1 MQIISVRAV
10 SDRGSR
16 RRLTATLLTGTALVG
31 VATAL
36 LAGTPALASGQGGQG
51 GAGDQSVV
59 AAGSGGSGG
68 TNGNGQDGAPGSGVS
83 TGGAGGTSPGADGLG
98 GTPDAGGG
106 GGGGGG
112 ASGADLSFGILNNTG
127 TLTAGTGGAGG
138 SGASLGAGGGGG
150 GGGGDIVVT
159 GTGAMSNSGSLTGGQ
174 GGDGGSSDTS
184 GGTAGQKG
192 YGGNGGAGL
201 LFTMGGVTFT
211 NTAAGTIAGGVQGD
225 GNFGAG
231 NHGGAGVVSNATMTI
246 VNAGAINGGA
256 GPASNGYGIDSVSGT
271 LTLTNSGTITGLAGV
286 RGAGDALTLTNSGAI
301 TGIGNGSNGVFS
313 TGVVDI
319 TNAGL
324 ISSDMST
331 GNAGIQAAGGKVTNL
346 ASSSPTTGTIQGFQ
360 FGIYSNGPITVSN
373 AGTITGVG
381 VGALTTGDSTIVNAA
396 TGLIRGNGFA
406 AISNASGLQTI
417 VNSGALLSSSG
428 VAVAGGFVSSLVLT
442 NNAGDGVNTGIIQ
455 GTSGV
460 NYDGAVTI
468 TNSGAI
474 VGTSDS
480 GIAAGGGSITN
491 AATGLIEGSVSAIAN
506 LSGLLTITNSGA
518 IKSGDTAIDGRFG
531 SGSLLVTNNAGD
543 GVTSGLIS
551 GGQYGI
557 KTLVPTTVI
566 NSGAIIGSGPSGI
579 GILAD
584 TTLSVVNYA
593 GNGSTTGLISGATG
607 ISITSNGV
615 ATITNA
621 GTIQGSHQYG
631 IFSNGLTSVFND
643 GTITGNV
650 AAIRFGAAG
659 STLTLGANSVISGAV
674 VGTGGDTFQLG
685 GTGSATFDAGSI
697 GSTAQYQGFSTFNK
711 VGDSIWTLTG
721 TPGQATSW
729 NINSGTLSVS
739 SDGNLG
745 SANEALSINGG
756 ILQVT
761 GTAFTATT
769 RNINLGVNGG
779 GFDIADAGNTFD
791 VSSALS
797 GPGGLT
803 KLGAGTLRL
812 SGITDYSGATNV
824 MAGTLQASSASGML
838 SQNSDFTIAA
848 GATLDL
854 NNSFQFIGSLSGAG
868 TVTNSAA
875 GAATLS
881 VGGNSVSTT
890 FSGTIADGPGGPV
903 ALWVGGF
910 GSSGT
915 FTLTGNNAYSGG
927 TLICSCWALQ
937 LGNGG
942 TTGSITGDVTNG
954 GTLIFN
960 RSNAYTFGGV
970 ISDDNSDPGK
980 VVQAGSGITTLTGLN
995 TYSGGT
1001 FVNAGTLRIGGA
1013 GTLGDSGAATTV
1025 AGGTLDLGSTTQT
1038 QNGGVTLTSG
1048 AIINGTLVSSALFE
1062 LRDGTIGATLAGTGG
1077 VTKVGTGRANI
1088 TGTEAY
1094 TGATTVNGGT
1104 LSVNGDITSSSSVT
1118 VNAGGTLGGNG
1129 FVGNTTINGG
1139 TLAPGNSIGL
1149 LTVAG
1154 NLVLTSAASYVVEV
1168 SPTSADRVN
1177 VTGTATL
1184 GGATV
1189 NTSFTGSYL
1198 PKQYAILNATGG
1210 ISGTFSSLVNSN
1222 LPSTVSSSLSY
1233 DANNVYLDL
1242 KLNFGIPSGLNI
1254 NQQNVGSALT
1264 GYFNR
1269 NGGIP
1274 LAFAA
1279 LSPAGLTQV
1288 SGELA
1293 TGTQQA
1299 TFDAMNLFLGLLT
1312 DPTVAGRGFG
1322 AATPGVA
1329 SFADQALAY
1338 AGQKRAVA
1346 ERDAFAMITK
1356 AVPRAPTFE
1365 ARWNVWAAGFGGSRN
1380 TGGNA
1385 ALGSNDAT
1393 ASVGGVAVGAD
1404 YLLSPNTVAGFA
1416 LSGGA
1421 TNFSVANAGSGR
1433 SDLFQAG
1440 AYVRHTAASA
1450 YITAALAYG
1459 WQDVTTDRSVT
1470 VAGIDRLH
1478 ANFKANSYSARI
1490 EGGNR
1495 YVLPWMNGGIG
1506 ITPYAVA
1513 QITALDLPAYA
1524 ETINGGANTFALNY
1538 SSKTVTSPRT
1548 ELGLR
1553 SDKSFAVADAVL
1565 TLRGRAAWAHD
1576 FHTDRSV
1583 AAVFQTLPGAAFVVN
1598 GAAASPDS
1606 ALTTA
1611 AAEMRFACGISL
1623 AATFEGEF
1631 SGGSRSYAGK
1641 SVARYGW

>member
-1 MQIISVRAV
+1 VQIVSVRAV

-16 RRLTATLLTGTALVG
+16 RRLTATLLTGTALVS

-51 GAGDQSVV
+51 GAGDPSVV

-68 TNGNGQDGAPGSGVS
+68 TNGNGQDGAPGSGGS
-83 TGGAGGTSPGADGLG
+83 TGGAGGTSPGAGG
-98 GTPDAGGG
+98 AAGTPDAGGG

-138 SGASLGAGGGGG
+138 SGASVGAGGGGG

-159 GTGAMSNSGSLTGGQ
+159 GTGVMNNSGSLTGGQ
-174 GGDGGSSDTS
+174 GGDGGSGDTS
-184 GGTAGQKG
+184 GGTAGQNG

-201 LFTMGGVTFT
+201 VFTMGGVAFT
-211 NTAAGTIAGGVQGD
+211 NTAAGTITGGVQGD

-231 NHGGAGVVSNATMTI
+231 NHGGAGVVSTATMTI

-301 TGIGNGSNGVFS
+301 TGIGYGSNGISS

-331 GNAGIQAAGGKVTNL
+331 NTAGNAGILAAGGNVTNL
-346 ASSSPTTGTIQGFQ
+346 ASSSPTTGTIEGAQV
-360 FGIYSNGPITVSN
+360 GIRSNGPITISN
-373 AGTITGVG
+373 AGTITGAAN
-381 VGALTTGDSTIVNAA
+381 GAFTTGDSTIVNAV
-396 TGLIRGNGFA
+396 TGLIRGDGFG
-406 AISNASGLQTI
+406 AIYNASGLQSI
-417 VNSGALLSSSG
+417 ANSGAILSSNS
-428 VAVAGGFVSSLVLT
+428 VAVGGGFVSSLVLT
-442 NNAGDGVNTGIIQ
+442 NNAGDGVNTGIIR

-460 NYDGAVTI
+460 SYDGAVTI
-468 TNSGAI
+468 SNSGAI

-491 AATGLIEGSVSAIAN
+491 AATGSIEGSVSAIAN
-506 LSGLLTITNSGA
+506 LNGLLTVTNSGA
-518 IKSGDTAIDGRFG
+518 IRSGNTAIYGSIG

-543 GVTSGLIS
+543 GLTSGLIS

-557 KTLVPTTVI
+557 LALVPTTVI
-566 NSGAIIGSGPSGI
+566 NSGAIIGSGPFGI

-584 TTLSVVNYA
+584 TTLSVVNNA

-621 GTIQGSHQYG
+621 GTIQGSQYG
-631 IFSNGLTSVFND
+631 IFSNGLTTVSND
-643 GTITGNV
+643 GTITGND

-659 STLTLGANSVISGAV
+659 NTLTLGTHSVISGDV
-674 VGTGGDTFQLG
+674 IGPSGNTLQLG
-685 GTGSATFDAGSI
+685 GTGSATFDAGRI
-697 GSTAQYQGFSTFNK
+697 GGVAQYGAFSTFNK
-711 VGDSIWTLTG
+711 IDSSTWTLTG
-721 TPGQATSW
+721 TPSQATSW
-729 NINSGTLSVS
+729 NINGGTLSVS
-739 SDGNLG
+739 SDSNLG
-745 SANEALSINGG
+745 SANEDLSFNGG

-779 GFDIADAGNTFD
+779 GFDIADAGNTFTL
-791 VSSALS
+791 SQALTGS
-797 GPGGLT
+797 GGLT
-803 KLGAGTLRL
+803 KAGAGTLVL
-812 SGITDYSGATNV
+812 TGANSYTGATTISGGTLRQGVSGAFAT
-824 MAGTLQASSASGML
+824 AGAYMV
-838 SQNSDFTIAA
+838 AA
-848 GATLDL
+848 GATLDFG
-854 NNSFQFIGSLSGAG
+854 SFATSIGSLAGAG
-868 TVTNSAA
+868 N
-875 GAATLS
+875 L
-881 VGGNSVSTT
+881 
-890 FSGTIADGPGGPV
+890 
-903 ALWVGGF
+903 AL
-910 GSSGT
+910 
-915 FTLTGNNAYSGG
+915 GG
-927 TLICSCWALQ
+927 TLTA
-937 LGNGG
+937 GG
-942 TTGSITGDVTNG
+942 DNTSTLFSGSISGTGGLTKT
-954 GTLIFN
+954 GTGRLN
-960 RSNAYTFGGV
+960 
-970 ISDDNSDPGK
+970 
-980 VVQAGSGITTLTGLN
+980 LTGTN
-995 TYSGGT
+995 TYSGPT
-1001 FVNAGTLRIGGA
+1001 TL
-1013 GTLGDSGAATTV
+1013 S
-1025 AGGTLDLGSTTQT
+1025 
-1038 QNGGVTLTSG
+1038 
-1048 AIINGTLVSSALFE
+1048 
-1062 LRDGTIGATLAGTGG
+1062 
-1077 VTKVGTGRANI
+1077 
-1088 TGTEAY
+1088 
-1094 TGATTVNGGT
+1094 GGT
-1104 LSVNGDITSSSSVT
+1104 LSVNGSIANSAVT

-1129 FVGNTTINGG
+1129 TVGSVTLNGG
-1139 TLAPGNSIGL
+1139 TLSPGNSVGQL
-1149 LTVAG
+1149 NVAG
-1154 NLVLTSAASYVVEV
+1154 NLVFTAASSYMVEV
-1168 SPTSADRVN
+1168 TTAGADRIN
-1177 VTGTATL
+1177 ATGTATL
-1184 GGATV
+1184 GGAAV
-1189 NTSFTGSYL
+1189 NATFAAGSYID
-1198 PKQYAILNATGG
+1198 KQYTIVDAAGG
-1210 ISGTFSSLVNSN
+1210 IIGSFGTLANTNLPTNFKSSLG
-1222 LPSTVSSSLSY
+1222 Y
-1233 DANNVYLDL
+1233 DATHAYLNLVLD
-1242 KLNFGIPSGLNI
+1242 FTPTPTPIPTPAPAPINSGLDG
-1254 NQQNVGSALT
+1254 NQTQVANALT
-1264 GYFNR
+1264 GYFAR
-1269 NGGIP
+1269 AGGIP
-1274 LAFAA
+1274 LIFGTLTAA
-1279 LSPAGLTQV
+1279 ELTQV

-1338 AGQKRAVA
+1338 ARQKRPGA
-1346 ERDAFAMITK
+1346 ERDAYAMITK
-1356 AVPRAPTFE
+1356 ASPRAPTFE
-1365 ARWNVWAAGFGGSRN
+1365 ARWNVWATGFGGSRN
-1380 TGGNA
+1380 TDGNA

-1393 ASVGGVAVGAD
+1393 ASVGSVAVGAD

-1416 LSGGA
+1416 LSGGT

-1459 WQDVTTDRSVT
+1459 WQDVTTNRSVT

-1495 YVLPWMNGGIG
+1495 YVLPWIGGGIG
-1506 ITPYAVA
+1506 ITPYAAV
-1513 QITALDLPAYA
+1513 QVTALDLPAYA
-1524 ETINGGANTFALNY
+1524 ETVDGGASTFALNY
-1538 SSKTVTSPRT
+1538 SSKTVTAPRT

-1576 FHTDRSV
+1576 FNTDR
-1583 AAVFQTLPGAAFVVN
+1583 AASATFQALPGASFVAN
-1598 GAAASPDS
+1598 GASPARDA

-1611 AAEMRFACGISL
+1611 AAELRFASGISL

-1631 SGGSRSYAGK
+1631 SQVTRSYAGK
-1641 SVARYGW
+1641 GTARYEW